1 MLSSLVDS
9 MKTKYTEVSVNFI
22 FLVNDEKEEEKSPLL
37 FLQFPLWVYSQY
49 YKIKKYRIF

>member
-22 FLVNDEKEEEKSPLL
+22 FLVNDEKEEEKSPLFSSISSIPPLDL
-37 FLQFPLWVYSQY
+37 FTIL
-49 YKIKKYRIF
+49 